1 MTTILISLL
10 TNFVETPK
18 MTWRELKEILN
29 NSSEDCLDSNVTIFS
44 ERKGDYCL
52 STSVRT
58 AKSYDLDV
66 TKGLVNHNTIFLV
79 IRG

>member
-1 MTTILISLL
+1 
-10 TNFVETPK
+10 

-58 AKSYDLDV
+58 ANSYDLDV
-66 TKGLVNHNTIFLV
+66 AKGLVNYNTIFLV